1 MEVRRD
7 IDDLCGIYDIV
18 EWDDKAKDVL
28 DRIFEDDRE
37 DEAFEIIEEAFEG
50 DIPDEWDVVE
60 FVKNDLERELYSV

>member
-7 IDDLCGIYDIV
+7 VDDLCGIYDIV
-18 EWDDKAKDVL
+18 EWDDKAKAVL
-28 DRIFEDDRE
+28 NRIFEEDRE
-37 DEAFEIIEEAFEG
+37 DEAFEIIEDALGG

>member
-7 IDDLCGIYDIV
+7 VGDLCGVYDIV
-18 EWDDKAKDVL
+18 EWDDKAKAVL
-28 DRIFEDDRE
+28 DRIFEEDRE
-37 DEAFEIIEEAFEG
+37 DEAFEIIEDALGG

>member
-7 IDDLCGIYDIV
+7 VDDLCGVYDIV
-18 EWDDKAKDVL
+18 EWDDKAKAVL
-28 DRIFEDDRE
+28 DRIFEEDRE
-37 DEAFEIIEEAFEG
+37 DEAFEIIEDALGG

>member
-7 IDDLCGIYDIV
+7 VDDLCGIYDIV
-18 EWDDKAKDVL
+18 EWDDKAKAVL
-28 DRIFEDDRE
+28 DRIFEEERE
-37 DEAFEIIEEAFEG
+37 DEAFEIIDDALGG

>member
-7 IDDLCGIYDIV
+7 VDDLCGIYDIV
-18 EWDDKAKDVL
+18 EWDDKAKAVL
-28 DRIFEDDRE
+28 DRIFEEDRE
-37 DEAFEIIEEAFEG
+37 DEAFEIIEDALGG

>member
-18 EWDDKAKDVL
+18 EWDDKAKAVL
-28 DRIFEDDRE
+28 DRIFEEDRE
-37 DEAFEIIEEAFEG
+37 DEAFEIIEDALGG